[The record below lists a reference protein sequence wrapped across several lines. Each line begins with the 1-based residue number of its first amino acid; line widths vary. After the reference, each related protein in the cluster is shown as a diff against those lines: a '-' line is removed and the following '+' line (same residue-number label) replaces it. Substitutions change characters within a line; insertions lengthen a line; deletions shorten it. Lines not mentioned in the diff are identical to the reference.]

1 MGSYHT
7 PMLADS
13 TAGVSRPHVPSW
25 SSLLHLVVA
34 LAALGSC
41 QQRETGWRFGYG
53 GLTPNDPR
61 DTVLEVE
68 PDSIAY
74 SDCTL
79 GWKSVLGDSTVLVA
93 TVDLSRL
100 RNTKIATQQAV
111 LAPHLGVIHPGYQVQ
126 LRAHSGAVRLVFHS
140 ALDSTIDT
148 TASSIVVVAVPES
161 SRALVYSDT
170 VAAAL
175 HACAHR

>member
-1 MGSYHT
+1 MGSYHI
-7 PMLADS
+7 PMPADQ
-13 TAGVSRPHVPSW
+13 TARRIRPHFPSW
-25 SSLLHLVVA
+25 SPLLHLAVT
-34 LAALGSC
+34 LAAVSSC
-41 QQRETGWRFGYG
+41 QRRETGWRFGYG

-61 DTVLEVE
+61 DTILEVE

-74 SDCTL
+74 SGCIL

-100 RNTKIATQQAV
+100 RDTKVATQQAV

-126 LRAHSGAVRLVFHS
+126 LRARSGSVRLVFHT

-148 TASSIVVVAVPES
+148 TATSIVVVAVPES
-161 SRALVYSDT
+161 SRALVYLDT
-170 VAAAL
+170 VAAAQR
-175 HACAHR
+175 ACGHR

>member
-7 PMLADS
+7 PMIADP

-25 SSLLHLVVA
+25 SPLLHLAVA

-41 QQRETGWRFGYG
+41 QQRETGWRTGYG

-61 DTVLEVE
+61 DTILEVE

-74 SDCTL
+74 SGCSL

-100 RNTKIATQQAV
+100 RDTKIATQQAV
-111 LAPHLGVIHPGYQVQ
+111 LAPHIGVIHPGYQVQ
-126 LRAHSGAVRLVFHS
+126 LHAHSGVVRLVFHT

-148 TASSIVVVAVPES
+148 TATSIVLVAVSES
-161 SRALVYSDT
+161 SRALDYLDT
-170 VAAAL
+170 VKAAL
-175 HACAHR
+175 RACVHR